1 MKNKIEKISGLS
13 YINWTWQQYNNVAL
27 RSVIT
32 NVFAKVGNNTYLYKD
47 YMFKM
52 EGKNYNNN
60 KNNTNNKNYCLR
72 KIRKKRTEELL
83 ERLLSYF

>member
-1 MKNKIEKISGLS
+1 MKNKIKKISGLS

-47 YMFKM
+47 YVFKM
-52 EGKNYNNN
+52 EGKNFNNNNNN
-60 KNNTNNKNYCLR
+60 KL
-72 KIRKKRTEELL
+72 LL
-83 ERLLSYF
+83 EENKKKENRRTA